1 LRGKQT
7 GDEVEVFGGVG
18 VDVLVERVGDIFTA
32 VFFNSVP
39 CTVWG
44 DGVEEVVNAI
54 GVGDRGGA
62 FAIRGRRMLN
72 RRRISESGLAIE
84 SKRSPSEE
92 CTVKGGRSL

>member
-44 DGVEEVVNAI
+44 DGMEEVVNAI
-54 GVGDRGGA
+54 RVGDRGA
-62 FAIRGRRMLN
+62 ACN
-72 RRRISESGLAIE
+72 V
-84 SKRSPSEE
+84 
-92 CTVKGGRSL
+92 CN

>member
-62 FAIRGRRMLN
+62 CDVCNLG
-72 RRRISESGLAIE
+72 
-84 SKRSPSEE
+84 EE
-92 CTVKGGRSL
+92 DVDTMEDQQV

>member
-1 LRGKQT
+1 M
-7 GDEVEVFGGVG
+7 FGGVG

-62 FAIRGRRMLN
+62 CDVCN
-72 RRRISESGLAIE
+72 
-84 SKRSPSEE
+84 
-92 CTVKGGRSL
+92 

>member
-1 LRGKQT
+1 MRGKQT

-54 GVGDRGGA
+54 EVGDRRGA
-62 FAIRGRRMLN
+62 WDVCN
-72 RRRISESGLAIE
+72 
-84 SKRSPSEE
+84 
-92 CTVKGGRSL
+92 

>member
-1 LRGKQT
+1 MRGKQT

-62 FAIRGRRMLN
+62 CDGCN
-72 RRRISESGLAIE
+72 
-84 SKRSPSEE
+84 
-92 CTVKGGRSL
+92 